1 MSNIY
6 IMNNN
11 NIENDTTN
19 IVNGTNVDKLP
30 QETEKETNA
39 LSREDQLVA
48 DIFTLQNGVYLG
60 IFIIVFGFTY
70 IYMKKGKSGASI
82 DTRMVDFIVFGLIII
97 AILAFYLQNRNV
109 FFTEPYWKSQT
120 NDFLE
125 YLDNDYSF
133 ISNILILLGFY
144 LVIYVFGIPMTKE
157 DKPISIRIL
166 EGIMI
171 GLIVVT
177 GFVMFFKYVLGVDL
191 MNIITDVSGELSA
204 KDKKDAAD
212 DKDPEVKAGPAKEVF
227 NIGNN
232 NYTYKEAQAVCSVFD
247 AEVATFDQVEN
258 AYNNGGEWCNYGW
271 TQGQMALFPT
281 QKSTWKK
288 LQDFPKHKHD
298 CGRPGINGGY
308 FKNPYLKFGVNCYG
322 VKPEGSD
329 NDLNRMKAN
338 RTTPYPKSPEDKEM
352 DKKVEQWKKDKD
364 KLLVNSFN
372 KTIWSKY

>member
-1 MSNIY
+1 MDNT
-6 IMNNN
+6 
-11 NIENDTTN
+11 IEKDTTN
-19 IVNGTNVDKLP
+19 IVNETNVDNLP
-30 QETEKETNA
+30 QETQEESNE

-60 IFIIVFGFTY
+60 IFVIIFGFTY

-82 DTRMVDFIVFGLIII
+82 DTRMVDFIVFGLIIV
-97 AILAFYLQNRNV
+97 AILAFYLQNRDV
-109 FFTEPYWKSQT
+109 FFTESYWKSQT
-120 NDFLE
+120 DDFLE

-133 ISNILILLGFY
+133 ISNILILLGLY

-157 DKPISIRIL
+157 DKPISVRIL

-177 GFVMFFKYVLGVDL
+177 GFFVFFKYVLGIYLID
-191 MNIITDVSGELSA
+191 IISDVGSELSGENKEDS
-204 KDKKDAAD
+204 D
-212 DKDPEVKAGPAKEVF
+212 DKEPEVKAGPAKEVF

-258 AYNNGGEWCNYGW
+258 AYDNGGEWCNYGW

-281 QKSTWKK
+281 QKSSWKK
-288 LQDFPKHKHD
+288 LQDFPQHKHD

-322 VKPEGSD
+322 VKPDGSD
-329 NDLNRMKAN
+329 NDLNRMEAN
-338 RTTPYPKSPEDKEM
+338 RTTPYPKSPEDKET
-352 DKKVEQWKKDKD
+352 DKKVEEWKKNKD
-364 KLLVNSFN
+364 KMLVNSFN

>member
-6 IMNNN
+6 IMDNT
-11 NIENDTTN
+11 IEKDTTN
-19 IVNGTNVDKLP
+19 IVNEANVDNLP
-30 QETEKETNA
+30 QETQEESNE

-60 IFIIVFGFTY
+60 IFVIIFGFTY

-82 DTRMVDFIVFGLIII
+82 DTRMVDFIVFGLIIV
-97 AILAFYLQNRNV
+97 AILAFYLQNRDV
-109 FFTEPYWKSQT
+109 FFTESYWKSQT
-120 NDFLE
+120 DDFLE

-133 ISNILILLGFY
+133 ISNILILLGLY
-144 LVIYVFGIPMTKE
+144 LVIYVFGISMTKE

-166 EGIMI
+166 EGILI

-177 GFVMFFKYVLGVDL
+177 GFVVFFKYVLGIDL
-191 MNIITDVSGELSA
+191 MDIITDVGSELSGENKEESS
-204 KDKKDAAD
+204 DKES
-212 DKDPEVKAGPAKEVF
+212 EVKAGPAKEVF

-281 QKSTWKK
+281 QKSSWKK

-322 VKPEGSD
+322 VKPDGSD
-329 NDLNRMKAN
+329 NDLNRMDAN
-338 RTTPYPKSPEDKEM
+338 RTTPYPKSPEDKET
-352 DKKVEQWKKDKD
+352 DKKVEEWKKNKD
-364 KLLVNSFN
+364 KMLVNSFN

>member
-1 MSNIY
+1 MD
-6 IMNNN
+6 N

-19 IVNGTNVDKLP
+19 TENQTNVDELP
-30 QETEKETNA
+30 QETQKETNT

-70 IYMKKGKSGASI
+70 IYMRKDKSGSSM

-97 AILAFYLQNRNV
+97 AILAFYLQNRDV
-109 FFTEPYWKSQT
+109 FFTEPYWRKQT
-120 NDFLE
+120 DDFLE

-133 ISNILILLGFY
+133 ISNILILLGLY
-144 LVIYVFGIPMTKE
+144 LVIYVFGISMTKE

-171 GLIVVT
+171 CLIIVT
-177 GFVMFFKYVLGVDL
+177 GFVVFFKYVLGIDL
-191 MNIITDVSGELSA
+191 MNVITDVGDELSGNEKNDSDTEA
-204 KDKKDAAD
+204 K
-212 DKDPEVKAGPAKEVF
+212 PVSGKEVF

-232 NYTYKEAQAVCSVFD
+232 NYTYKEEQAVCSVFD

-258 AYNNGGEWCNYGW
+258 SYKNGGEWCNYGW

-281 QKSTWKK
+281 QKSTWNK
-288 LQDFPKHKHD
+288 LQDFPKHKND

-308 FKNPYLKFGVNCYG
+308 FNNPYLKFGVNCFG
-322 VKPEGSD
+322 VKPKGSES
-329 NDLNRMKAN
+329 DLSRMDAI
-338 RTTPYPKSPEDKEM
+338 RATPYPKSPEDKEL
-352 DKKVEQWKKDKD
+352 DKKIEDWKKNKD

-372 KTIWSKY
+372 KTVWSKY

>member
-6 IMNNN
+6 IMDNT
-11 NIENDTTN
+11 IEKDTTN
-19 IVNGTNVDKLP
+19 IVNEANVDNLP
-30 QETEKETNA
+30 QETQEESNE

-60 IFIIVFGFTY
+60 IFVIIFGFTY

-82 DTRMVDFIVFGLIII
+82 DTRMVDFIVFGLIIV
-97 AILAFYLQNRNV
+97 AILAFYLQNRDV

-120 NDFLE
+120 DDFLE

-133 ISNILILLGFY
+133 ISNILILLGLY

-157 DKPISIRIL
+157 DKPISVRIL

-177 GFVMFFKYVLGVDL
+177 GFVVFFKYVLGIDL
-191 MNIITDVSGELSA
+191 IDIITDVGSELSGENKEDSG
-204 KDKKDAAD
+204 DKE
-212 DKDPEVKAGPAKEVF
+212 PEVKAGPAKEVF

-258 AYNNGGEWCNYGW
+258 AYDNGGEWCNYGW

-281 QKSTWKK
+281 QKSSWKK
-288 LQDFPKHKHD
+288 LQDFPQHKHD

-322 VKPEGSD
+322 VKPDGSD
-329 NDLNRMKAN
+329 NDLNRMEAN
-338 RTTPYPKSPEDKEM
+338 NTTPYPKSPEDKET
-352 DKKVEQWKKDKD
+352 DKKVEEWKKNKD
-364 KLLVNSFN
+364 KMLVNSFN

>member
-6 IMNNN
+6 IMDNT
-11 NIENDTTN
+11 IEKDTTN
-19 IVNGTNVDKLP
+19 IVNEANVDNLP
-30 QETEKETNA
+30 QETQEESNE

-60 IFIIVFGFTY
+60 IFVIIFGFTY

-82 DTRMVDFIVFGLIII
+82 DTRMVDFIVFGLIIV
-97 AILAFYLQNRNV
+97 AILAFYLQNRDV
-109 FFTEPYWKSQT
+109 FFTESYWKSQT
-120 NDFLE
+120 DDFLE

-133 ISNILILLGFY
+133 ISNILILLGLY

-177 GFVMFFKYVLGVDL
+177 GFVVFFKYVLGIDL
-191 MNIITDVSGELSA
+191 MDIITDVGSELSGENKEESS
-204 KDKKDAAD
+204 DKES
-212 DKDPEVKAGPAKEVF
+212 EVKAGPAKEVF

-281 QKSTWKK
+281 QKSSWKK

-322 VKPEGSD
+322 VKPDGSD
-329 NDLNRMKAN
+329 NDLNRMDAN
-338 RTTPYPKSPEDKEM
+338 RTTPYPKSPEDKET
-352 DKKVEQWKKDKD
+352 DKKVEEWKKNKD
-364 KLLVNSFN
+364 KMLVNSFN

>member
-6 IMNNN
+6 IMDN
-11 NIENDTTN
+11 NIEKETTN
-19 IVNGTNVDKLP
+19 IVNETNVDNLP
-30 QETEKETNA
+30 DEAQKETNA

-70 IYMKKGKSGASI
+70 IYMRKGKSGASI

-97 AILAFYLQNRNV
+97 AILAFFLQNRNV
-109 FFTEPYWKSQT
+109 IFTEPYWKSQT
-120 NDFLE
+120 DDFIE

-133 ISNILILLGFY
+133 ISNILILLGLY
-144 LVIYVFGIPMTKE
+144 LLVYVFGIPMTKE

-166 EGIMI
+166 EGIMV

-177 GFVMFFKYVLGVDL
+177 GFVLFFKYVLGVDL
-191 MNIITDVSGELSA
+191 MNIITDVSAELSNE
-204 KDKKDAAD
+204 KKEDTD
-212 DKDPEVKAGPAKEVF
+212 SKPKAGPAKEVF

-232 NYTYKEAQAVCSVFD
+232 NYTYKDAQAVCSVFD
-247 AEVATFDQVEN
+247 AELATFDQVEN

-281 QKSTWKK
+281 QKSSWKK
-288 LQDFPKHKHD
+288 LQDFPQHKHD

-322 VKPEGSD
+322 VKPDGSES
-329 NDLNRMKAN
+329 DLNRMQANKA
-338 RTTPYPKSPEDKEM
+338 TPYPKSPEDKEM
-352 DKKVEQWKKDKD
+352 DKKIENWKKDKD

>member
-1 MSNIY
+1 MDNT
-6 IMNNN
+6 
-11 NIENDTTN
+11 IEKDTTN
-19 IVNGTNVDKLP
+19 IVNETNVDNLP
-30 QETEKETNA
+30 QETHDESNE

-60 IFIIVFGFTY
+60 IFVIIFGFTY

-82 DTRMVDFIVFGLIII
+82 DTRMVDFIVFGLIIV
-97 AILAFYLQNRNV
+97 AILAFYLQNRDV
-109 FFTEPYWKSQT
+109 FFTESYWKSQT
-120 NDFLE
+120 DDFLE

-133 ISNILILLGFY
+133 ISNILILLGLY

-157 DKPISIRIL
+157 DKPISVRIL

-177 GFVMFFKYVLGVDL
+177 GFFVFFKYVLGIDL
-191 MNIITDVSGELSA
+191 IDIISDVGSELSGENKEDS
-204 KDKKDAAD
+204 D
-212 DKDPEVKAGPAKEVF
+212 DKEPEVKAGPAKEVF

-258 AYNNGGEWCNYGW
+258 AYDNGGEWCNYGW

-281 QKSTWKK
+281 QKSSWKK
-288 LQDFPKHKHD
+288 LQDFPQHKHD

-322 VKPEGSD
+322 VKPDGSD
-329 NDLNRMKAN
+329 NDLNRMEAN
-338 RTTPYPKSPEDKEM
+338 RTTPYPKSPEDKET
-352 DKKVEQWKKDKD
+352 DKKVEEWKKNKD
-364 KLLVNSFN
+364 KMLVNSFN

>member
-6 IMNNN
+6 IMDN
-11 NIENDTTN
+11 NIEKETTN
-19 IVNGTNVDKLP
+19 IVNETNVDNL
-30 QETEKETNA
+30 TEEAQKETNA

-97 AILAFYLQNRNV
+97 AILAFFLQNRNV
-109 FFTEPYWKSQT
+109 IFTEPYWKSQT
-120 NDFLE
+120 DDFIE

-133 ISNILILLGFY
+133 ISNILILLGLY
-144 LVIYVFGIPMTKE
+144 LVVYVFGIPMTKE

-166 EGIMI
+166 EGIMV

-177 GFVMFFKYVLGVDL
+177 GFVLFFKYVLGVDL
-191 MNIITDVSGELSA
+191 MNIITDVSTELSNE
-204 KDKKDAAD
+204 KKEDTES
-212 DKDPEVKAGPAKEVF
+212 KPTPGPAKEVF

-247 AEVATFDQVEN
+247 AELATFDQVEN

-281 QKSTWKK
+281 QKSSWKK
-288 LQDFPKHKHD
+288 LQDFPQHKHD

-322 VKPEGSD
+322 VKPDGSE

-338 RTTPYPKSPEDKEM
+338 RATPYPKSPEDKEM
-352 DKKVEQWKKDKD
+352 DKKIESWKKDKD